1 MTTWQWCFSRSSLA
15 SSMDA
20 YEAKLQSLK
29 KVNDMLRVVISR
41 EKNRENLQMPRY
53 FVWCSCKAW
62 WSQFDSILVPWI
74 SWWLDE
80 PWFKATGFKGTPLK
94 PKLLTSYHDTRS
106 TSGLLQ
112 ILVGHTLLAIKRYKK
127 WLMGHIYYGSGNPCY
142 WHAIF
147 HAILYMYMPKLGRN
161 DFV

>member
-1 MTTWQWCFSRSSLA
+1 MVFFPKFFGFFNGRLRGEA
-15 SSMDA
+15 
-20 YEAKLQSLK
+20 AKLK
-29 KVNDMLRVVISR
+29 KSQRHAAGGHIPR
-41 EKNRENLQMPRY
+41 KNREYLQMPRY